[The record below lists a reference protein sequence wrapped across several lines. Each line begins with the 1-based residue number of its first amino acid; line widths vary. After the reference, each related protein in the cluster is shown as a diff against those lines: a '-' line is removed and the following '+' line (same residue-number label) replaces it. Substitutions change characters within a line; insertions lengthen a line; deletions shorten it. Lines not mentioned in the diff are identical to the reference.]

1 MLRVGKEDGKKKY
14 FVLESTEKGRL
25 PQEKT
30 CGSHPLH
37 GLMAIRATTIRAL
50 AERTVV
56 VVRGV
61 QPPRNEKHTDLSI
74 TG

>member
-1 MLRVGKEDGKKKY
+1 MLRVGKEDGKKKIFCFGEHRKKDGY
-14 FVLESTEKGRL
+14 RRKS
-25 PQEKT
+25 

-37 GLMAIRATTIRAL
+37 RSTMTTTIRAL

-61 QPPRNEKHTDLSI
+61 QPPRNEKYTDLSV

>member
-14 FVLESTEKGRL
+14 FVLESTEKKDGYRR
-25 PQEKT
+25 KS

-37 GLMAIRATTIRAL
+37 GSTMTTTIRAL

-61 QPPRNEKHTDLSI
+61 QPPRNEKHTDLSV